1 MENELNRKQIIEN
14 IENIKGDND
23 PDRDYEPSEDSA
35 TNTDYE
41 SNELINENEVN
52 TSNWLNISTNL
63 NLSSTANAAGKSGC
77 DNAHLTVKNS
87 SSGIKKHYCLYCKLP
102 QSKIARHLENVHST
116 EEDVMKFV
124 TLPKGCLESVYKV
137 ARYDEETQMFGAV
150 YTAFQLGTLL
160 KEVGELWRSQCIK
173 NHDPNKKYRAQAKI
187 HPNNPYLFG
196 IVGFHKQRHKYLRAC
211 DLMRKFANEC
221 NADNPE
227 RLRGTSDDSENDS
240 DNSNDED
247 GNVFDDKNNSNDNN
261 NNSSINLNS
270 TITDDFINDG
280 NSMQDNS
287 SKRKRI
293 TNPNTNTKSKMQ
305 SRCKRIR
312 WNNEEKQIVLKIFDT
327 YLNTYKCPT
336 NKEIAALINANS
348 CLQTRT
354 VNQVKAW
361 FNNQQRSIRNNS
373 QA

>member
-1 MENELNRKQIIEN
+1 MNVTGTEFFDRFGRVQAPNRERAMGKDRHKPGGASLRPEAPNEP
-14 IENIKGDND
+14 GV
-23 PDRDYEPSEDSA
+23 Y
-35 TNTDYE
+35 
-41 SNELINENEVN
+41 
-52 TSNWLNISTNL
+52 
-63 NLSSTANAAGKSGC
+63 
-77 DNAHLTVKNS
+77 
-87 SSGIKKHYCLYCKLP
+87 
-102 QSKIARHLENVHST
+102 IARRPNVR
-116 EEDVMKFV
+116 F
-124 TLPKGCLESVYKV
+124 
-137 ARYDEETQMFGAV
+137 
-150 YTAFQLGTLL
+150 
-160 KEVGELWRSQCIK
+160 
-173 NHDPNKKYRAQAKI
+173 NKKATEYEICVKCYGYFSKNTLQNHIRKCINMRQSRNRIVTVLGRTIRGRIHEVASQTLKKVIFPVLREDYRAQAKI

-280 NSMQDNS
+280 NSMQE
-287 SKRKRI
+287 
-293 TNPNTNTKSKMQ
+293 SKMQ